1 MGENIDCFSWEVKK
15 YIGRSVV
22 IIVLVVLLRSHTCAS
37 TFMYSTLYTSTLVQ
51 KKILSVQGMQPT
63 RYVHIRSTTYMVQ
76 EPLKAP
82 YVPSRM
88 TISLNREWYAM
99 VVWGDRQ
106 WS

>member
-1 MGENIDCFSWEVKK
+1 MDCFNREVKK
-15 YIGRSVV
+15 YTGRSVV
-22 IIVLVVLLRSHTCAS
+22 IIVLVVLLHSRTCAV
-37 TFMYSTLYTSTLVQ
+37 TFMYSPPYTSTLVP
-51 KKILSVQGMQPT
+51 KKKFSSAQSMHLSS
-63 RYVHIRSTTYMVQ
+63 YIHLRSTTYVVL
-76 EPLKAP
+76 EPLEAP